1 MRKHLSSRPDSDVR
15 ALSGVSRLRAWTL
28 TILAMLALAVTLV
41 QRQVLSA
48 LAATVT
54 STLHISD
61 FNYGWLSSAFA
72 SAYLVGSLP
81 SARLMQR
88 IGPRLGF
95 AATLAVSSAVI
106 GLHALVPGYFVLLG
120 LRAAAGLSVAPSFA
134 CATQTVH
141 RVLPFK
147 DRARGIGLLY
157 MGNSLGS
164 AVCPPLAVALAT
176 AFGWREAFFW
186 VSCIGLAW
194 VPLWITIAFTGGARS
209 TLDAPAVIL
218 PAQRLPSFDPGAA
231 NRKMDWRRASS
242 SFVTVARNPGV
253 LRGSLVVAAAAPV
266 TTIMLLWG
274 TKYLVR
280 DHALTQA
287 QTGRYLWLPALFFGA
302 GSLIFGELRS
312 RSTKIRSAT
321 RPPYL
326 LMAIAMCMSALMA
339 AVPSAHDPQTCVL
352 IASVAMGG
360 AGGLYTLATN
370 DMLSHAPTG
379 KVAPTSSFTTLTQ
392 SLIYIVVSPIIGRVV
407 ETFGS
412 YRLVMIGAGLWVF
425 PGCLYWFFQ
434 AWWSYRPRSQPTPA
448 IR

>member
-1 MRKHLSSRPDSDVR
+1 M
-15 ALSGVSRLRAWTL
+15 
-28 TILAMLALAVTLV
+28 AMFALAVTLV

-54 STLHISD
+54 SSLRISD

-72 SAYLVGSLP
+72 SAYLLGSLP
-81 SARLMQR
+81 TARLMQR

-106 GLHALVPGYFVLLG
+106 GLHALVPGYMGLLA
-120 LRAAAGLSVAPSFA
+120 LRAGAGLAVAPSFA

-164 AVCPPLAVALAT
+164 AVCPPLAVALAS

-186 VSCIGLAW
+186 VSVIGLVW
-194 VPLWITIAFTGGARS
+194 VPLWILVAFTGGARS

-218 PAQRLPSFDPGAA
+218 PAQKLPSFDAA
-231 NRKMDWRRASS
+231 GRRQNWRRASS
-242 SFVTVARNPGV
+242 SFVQVARNPGV
-253 LRGSLVVAAAAPV
+253 LRGSFVVASAAPI
-266 TTIMLLWG
+266 TTVMLLWG

-280 DHALTQA
+280 DHGLSQA
-287 QTGRYLWLPALFFGA
+287 DTGRYLWLPALLFGA

-312 RSTKIRSAT
+312 RSARIRSKT
-321 RPPYL
+321 RPAYL
-326 LMAIAMCMSALMA
+326 LMVVAMFMSALMA
-339 AVPSAHDPQTCVL
+339 VVPFAHDPKTCVV
-352 IASVAMGG
+352 IASLAMAG

-370 DMLSHAPTG
+370 DMLSQAPTG

-407 ETFGS
+407 EVFGS
-412 YRLVMIGAGLWVF
+412 YRWIMIAAGLWAF
-425 PGCLYWFFQ
+425 PGCLCWFAQ
-434 AWWSYRPRSQPTPA
+434 VWWSSRAEPAPA

>member
-1 MRKHLSSRPDSDVR
+1 LRKYLSSRPDSDVR

-28 TILAMLALAVTLV
+28 TSLAMFALAVTLI

-54 STLHISD
+54 SSLRISD

-72 SAYLVGSLP
+72 SAYLLGSLP

-95 AATLAVSSAVI
+95 AATIAVSSAVI
-106 GLHALVPGYFVLLG
+106 GLHALVPGYLVLLA
-120 LRAAAGLSVAPSFA
+120 LRAGAGLSVAPSFA

-164 AVCPPLAVALAT
+164 AVCPPMAVALAS
-176 AFGWREAFFW
+176 AFGWRQAFFW
-186 VSCIGLAW
+186 VSVIGLAW
-194 VPLWITIAFTGGARS
+194 VPLWILIAFTGGARS

-218 PAQRLPSFDPGAA
+218 PAQRLPSFDASGQKL
-231 NRKMDWRRASS
+231 NWRRASS
-242 SFVTVARNPGV
+242 SFVQVARNPGV
-253 LRGSLVVAAAAPV
+253 VRGSLVVASAAPI
-266 TTIMLLWG
+266 TTVMLLWG

-280 DHALTQA
+280 DHGLTQS
-287 QTGRYLWLPALFFGA
+287 QTGRYLWLPALLFGA

-312 RSTKIRSAT
+312 RSAKVRSKT
-321 RPPYL
+321 RPPFF
-326 LMAIAMCMSALMA
+326 LMAVAMFMSALMA
-339 AVPSAHDPQTCVL
+339 VVPFAGDPQTCVL
-352 IASVAMGG
+352 IASVAMAG

-370 DMLSHAPTG
+370 DMLSQAPAE
-379 KVAPTSSFTTLTQ
+379 KVASTSSFTTLTQ
-392 SLIYIVVSPIIGRVV
+392 SLIYIVISPVIGRVV
-407 ETFGS
+407 EISGS
-412 YRLVMIGAGLWVF
+412 YRSIMIAAGLWAF
-425 PGCLYWFFQ
+425 PGCLYWFAQ
-434 AWWSYRPRSQPTPA
+434 TWWTSRQPEPTPA

>member
-1 MRKHLSSRPDSDVR
+1 
-15 ALSGVSRLRAWTL
+15 
-28 TILAMLALAVTLV
+28 MLALAVTLI

-54 STLHISD
+54 SSLRISD

-72 SAYLVGSLP
+72 MAYLLGSLP

-95 AATLAVSSAVI
+95 PATLAVSSVVV
-106 GLHALVPGYFVLLG
+106 GLHALVPGYAVLLA
-120 LRAAAGLSVAPSFA
+120 LRAGTGLAVAPSFA

-164 AVCPPLAVALAT
+164 ALCPPLAVALAS
-176 AFGWREAFFW
+176 AFGWRQAFFW
-186 VSCIGLAW
+186 VSVIGLVW
-194 VPLWITIAFTGGARS
+194 VPLWIVVAFTGGARS

-218 PAQRLPSFDPGAA
+218 PAQRLPSFDTTG
-231 NRKMDWRRASS
+231 RKMNWRRASS
-242 SFVTVARNPGV
+242 SFVQVARNPGV
-253 LRGSLVVAAAAPV
+253 MRGSLVVAAAAPI
-266 TTIMLLWG
+266 TAIMLLWG

-280 DHALTQA
+280 DHGLTQA
-287 QTGRYLWLPALFFGA
+287 QTGSYLWLPALFFGA
-302 GSLIFGELRS
+302 GSIIFGELRS
-312 RSTKIRSAT
+312 RSARSRSKT
-321 RPPYL
+321 RPPYA
-326 LMAIAMCMSALMA
+326 LMALAMLMSALVA
-339 AVPSAHDPQTCVL
+339 AVPSAHAPQTCVF
-352 IASVAMGG
+352 IASLSMAG

-370 DMLSHAPTG
+370 DMLSQAPAG

-392 SLIYIVVSPIIGRVV
+392 SLIYIIISPIIGKVV
-407 ETFGS
+407 EVFGS
-412 YRLVMIGAGLWVF
+412 YRWVMIAAGLWTF

-434 AWWSYRPRSQPTPA
+434 AWRSSRTSEPKPA

>member
-1 MRKHLSSRPDSDVR
+1 
-15 ALSGVSRLRAWTL
+15 
-28 TILAMLALAVTLV
+28 MLALAVTLV

-54 STLHISD
+54 SSLHISD

-81 SARLMQR
+81 TARLMQR

-106 GLHALVPGYFVLLG
+106 GLHALVPSFLVLLV
-120 LRAAAGLSVAPSFA
+120 LRAGAGLAVAPSFA

-164 AVCPPLAVALAT
+164 AVCPPMAVALAS
-176 AFGWREAFFW
+176 AFGWRQAFFW
-186 VSCIGLAW
+186 VSAIGLAW
-194 VPLWITIAFTGGARS
+194 VPLWILVAFTGGARS

-218 PAQRLPSFDPGAA
+218 PAQRLPSFDGGG
-231 NRKMDWRRASS
+231 RKMNWRRASS
-242 SFVTVARNPGV
+242 SFVQVASNPGV
-253 LRGSLVVAAAAPV
+253 MRGSLVVASAAPI
-266 TTIMLLWG
+266 TTVMLLWG

-280 DHALTQA
+280 DHGLTQS
-287 QTGRYLWLPALFFGA
+287 QTGRYLWLPALLFGG
-302 GSLIFGELRS
+302 GSLLFGELRS
-312 RSTKIRSAT
+312 RSTRIRSKT
-321 RPPYL
+321 RPPYF
-326 LMAIAMCMSALMA
+326 LMALAMSMGALMA
-339 AVPSAHDPQTCVL
+339 VVPFAPHPQACVI
-352 IASVAMGG
+352 IASVAMAG

-370 DMLSHAPTG
+370 DMLSQAPPG

-392 SLIYIVVSPIIGRVV
+392 SLIYIIISPIIGRVV
-407 ETFGS
+407 EVQGS
-412 YRLVMIGAGLWVF
+412 YRWILIGAGLWVL

-434 AWWSYRPRSQPTPA
+434 TWRSEPPAPTPA

>member
-1 MRKHLSSRPDSDVR
+1 M
-15 ALSGVSRLRAWTL
+15 
-28 TILAMLALAVTLV
+28 AMLALAVTLI

-54 STLHISD
+54 SSLHISD

-72 SAYLVGSLP
+72 SAYLIGSLP

-88 IGPRLGF
+88 IGPRVGF

-106 GLHALVPGYFVLLG
+106 GLHALVPGYLILLA
-120 LRAAAGLSVAPSFA
+120 LRAGAGLSVAPSFA

-164 AVCPPLAVALAT
+164 ALCPPMAVALAS
-176 AFGWREAFFW
+176 AFGWRQAFFW
-186 VSCIGLAW
+186 VSVVGLAW
-194 VPLWITIAFTGGARS
+194 VPLWILIAFTGGARS

-218 PAQRLPSFDPGAA
+218 PAQRLPSFDASGQ
-231 NRKMDWRRASS
+231 KMNWRRASS
-242 SFVTVARNPGV
+242 SFVQVARNPGV
-253 LRGSLVVAAAAPV
+253 LRGSLVVASAAPI
-266 TTIMLLWG
+266 TTVMLLWG

-280 DHALTQA
+280 DHGLTQS
-287 QTGRYLWLPALFFGA
+287 QTGRYLWLPALLFGA

-312 RSTKIRSAT
+312 RSANVRSKT
-321 RPPYL
+321 QPPYV
-326 LMAIAMCMSALMA
+326 LMALAMFMSALLA
-339 AVPSAHDPQTCVL
+339 VVPSAHDPQTCVL
-352 IASVAMGG
+352 IASVAMAG

-370 DMLSHAPTG
+370 DMLSQAPAG

-392 SLIYIVVSPIIGRVV
+392 SLIYIVVSPLIGRGV
-407 ETFGS
+407 EVFGS
-412 YRLVMIGAGLWVF
+412 YRWIMIGAGLWAI
-425 PGCLYWFFQ
+425 PGCLYWFVQ
-434 AWWSYRPRSQPTPA
+434 AWWSSRQKAEPKPA

>member
-1 MRKHLSSRPDSDVR
+1 MF
-15 ALSGVSRLRAWTL
+15 
-28 TILAMLALAVTLV
+28 ALAVTLV

-54 STLHISD
+54 SSLGISD

-72 SAYLVGSLP
+72 SAYLLGSLP

-106 GLHALVPGYFVLLG
+106 GLHALVPSYFVLLA
-120 LRAAAGLSVAPSFA
+120 LRACAGLSVAPSFA

-164 AVCPPLAVALAT
+164 AVCPPLAVAVAT

-186 VSCIGLAW
+186 VSVIGLVW
-194 VPLWITIAFTGGARS
+194 VPLWIVVAFTGGARS

-218 PAQRLPSFDPGAA
+218 PAQRLPSFDASS
-231 NRKMDWRRASS
+231 KMNWRRASS
-242 SFVTVARNPGV
+242 SFVQVARNPGV
-253 LRGSLVVAAAAPV
+253 MRGSLVVAAAAPV
-266 TTIMLLWG
+266 TAVMLLWG

-287 QTGRYLWLPALFFGA
+287 QTGRYLWLPALLFGA

-312 RSTKIRSAT
+312 RSAKVRSKT
-321 RPPYL
+321 RPPFL
-326 LMAIAMCMSALMA
+326 LMAVAMLMSALMA
-339 AVPSAHDPQTCVL
+339 AVPFAQGPQTCVL
-352 IASVAMGG
+352 IASLAMGG

-370 DMLSHAPTG
+370 DMLSQAPAG
-379 KVAPTSSFTTLTQ
+379 KVASTSSFTTLTQ
-392 SLIYIVVSPIIGRVV
+392 SLIYIVVSPLIGRVV
-407 ETFGS
+407 EVFGS
-412 YRLVMIGAGLWVF
+412 YRWIMIGAGLWVF

-434 AWWSYRPRSQPTPA
+434 VWSTSRPSEPTPA

>member
-1 MRKHLSSRPDSDVR
+1 M
-15 ALSGVSRLRAWTL
+15 
-28 TILAMLALAVTLV
+28 MALAVTLV

-54 STLHISD
+54 SSLRISD

-72 SAYLVGSLP
+72 SAYLLGSLP

-95 AATLAVSSAVI
+95 AVTLAVSSAVI
-106 GLHALVPGYFVLLG
+106 GLHALVPGYLVLLG
-120 LRAAAGLSVAPSFA
+120 LRAGAGLAVAPSFA

-186 VSCIGLAW
+186 VSVTGLAW
-194 VPLWITIAFTGGARS
+194 VPLWILVAFTGGARS

-218 PAQRLPSFDPGAA
+218 PAQQLPSFDASS
-231 NRKMDWRRASS
+231 NKKLNWRRASS
-242 SFVTVARNPGV
+242 SFVQVARNPGV

-266 TTIMLLWG
+266 TTVMLLWG

-280 DHALTQA
+280 DHGLTQA

-312 RSTKIRSAT
+312 RSAKIRSKT
-321 RPPYL
+321 RPPFL
-326 LMAIAMCMSALMA
+326 LMALAMSIAALMA
-339 AVPSAHDPQTCVL
+339 LVPSAHNPQACVL
-352 IASVAMGG
+352 LASLAMAG

-370 DMLSHAPTG
+370 DMLSQAPTG
-379 KVAPTSSFTTLTQ
+379 KVASTSSFTTLTQ

-407 ETFGS
+407 EVFGS
-412 YRLVMIGAGLWVF
+412 YRWIMIGAGLWVF
-425 PGCLYWFFQ
+425 PGCLYWFVQ
-434 AWWSYRPRSQPTPA
+434 AWWTSRSSERA
-448 IR
+448 ANIR

>member
-1 MRKHLSSRPDSDVR
+1 
-15 ALSGVSRLRAWTL
+15 
-28 TILAMLALAVTLV
+28 MLALSVTLV

-54 STLHISD
+54 SSLRISD

-72 SAYLVGSLP
+72 SAYLLGSLP
-81 SARLMQR
+81 TARLMQR

-106 GLHALVPGYFVLLG
+106 GLHALVPGYSVLLG
-120 LRAAAGLSVAPSFA
+120 LRAGAGLAVAPSFA

-164 AVCPPLAVALAT
+164 AICPPMAVALAL
-176 AFGWREAFFW
+176 AFGWRQTFFW
-186 VSCIGLAW
+186 VSVFGLVW
-194 VPLWITIAFTGGARS
+194 VPLWILVAFTGGARS

-218 PAQRLPSFDPGAA
+218 PAQRLPSFDAGG
-231 NRKMDWRRASS
+231 RKMNWRRASS
-242 SFVTVARNPGV
+242 SFVQVAKNPGV
-253 LRGSLVVAAAAPV
+253 MRGSLVVASAAPV
-266 TTIMLLWG
+266 TAVMLLWG

-280 DHALTQA
+280 DHGLTQS
-287 QTGRYLWLPALFFGA
+287 QTGRYLWLPALLFGA

-312 RSTKIRSAT
+312 RSARIRSKT

-326 LMAIAMCMSALMA
+326 LMAVAMCMSALMA
-339 AVPSAHDPQTCVL
+339 AVPFAHTPQVCVL
-352 IASVAMGG
+352 IASLAMAG

-392 SLIYIVVSPIIGRVV
+392 SLIYIIISPIIGRVV
-407 ETFGS
+407 EVFGS
-412 YRLVMIGAGLWVF
+412 YRWVMIAAGLWAI
-425 PGCLYWFFQ
+425 PGCVYWFFQ
-434 AWWSYRPRSQPTPA
+434 AWSSSRAVPNPA